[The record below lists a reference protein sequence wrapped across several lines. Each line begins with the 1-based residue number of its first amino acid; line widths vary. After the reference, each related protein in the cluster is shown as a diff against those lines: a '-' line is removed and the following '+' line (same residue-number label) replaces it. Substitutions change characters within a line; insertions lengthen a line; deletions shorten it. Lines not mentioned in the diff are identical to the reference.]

1 MFHHLLPQKP
11 PLDSNHNKANNH
23 KKAALMLASIK
34 PKETHHLLLQ
44 QQIAEA
50 RLLHHPVDNDYLIN
64 QDKVLIKLILKRLHK
79 Y

>member
-1 MFHHLLPQKP
+1 
-11 PLDSNHNKANNH
+11 
-23 KKAALMLASIK
+23 MLASIK